1 MLSMTRRT
9 AIVLSVPTAV
19 AASAIMI
26 TNSNAFKAATP
37 VKAATS
43 FLASLDQ
50 AQVKVAQYDFDAD
63 ERFNFHFVPKDRNG
77 LAFRAMNAAQQAAAL
92 ELMSSCLSQ
101 LGMDRVRS
109 IRDTELVLR
118 SMEKAPAEYRNPDKY
133 YITVFGTPSKDKR
146 WAWRFEGHHVTLN
159 WTMEGDKVVGST
171 PQFFGS
177 NPARIPEGQNM
188 AGFRLLPKEE
198 DNARALVKSL
208 STEQAAKAIIA
219 DKAPSDILT
228 GANREAMRQGE
239 AGIPFDALTSEQQKA
254 LKELVGIHAAAQ
266 SDKISRARL
275 ASINKDGWKTVVF
288 AWMGGMEP
296 GQGHYYRIQGKSF
309 LVEYDCTQNNNNHI
323 HAAWRDFG
331 SDFGGKVTNADVL
344 GDHLASGHGI
354 SEQQSR

>member
-1 MLSMTRRT
+1 LST
-9 AIVLSVPTAV
+9 
-19 AASAIMI
+19 
-26 TNSNAFKAATP
+26 
-37 VKAATS
+37 
-43 FLASLDQ
+43 LDQ
-50 AQVKVAQYDFDAD
+50 AQVKVAQYDFDSD
-63 ERFNFHFVPKDRNG
+63 ERFNFHFIPKERNG
-77 LAFRAMNAAQQAAAL
+77 LAFRAMNPAQQAAAL

-118 SMEKAPAEYRNPDKY
+118 SMENAAPDYRNPDKY
-133 YITVFGTPSKDKR
+133 FVTIFGTPSKDKR

-159 WTMEGDKVVGST
+159 WTMEGDKVIGST

-177 NPARIPEGQNM
+177 NPARIPAGQNM

-198 DNARALVKSL
+198 DNGRALVKSL
-208 STEQAAKAIIA
+208 SPEQAAKAVIG
-219 DKAPSDILT
+219 DKAPADILT
-228 GANREAMRQGE
+228 AANREAMRQGE
-239 AGIPFDALTSEQQKA
+239 AGIPYDALNAAQQKA
-254 LKELVGIHAAAQ
+254 LKDLVGVYAAAQ

-275 ASINKDGWKTVVF
+275 ASINKEGWKNVVF

-331 SDFGGKVTNADVL
+331 TDFGGKVPSADAL
-344 GDHLASGHGI
+344 GEHLSSGHGI
-354 SEQQSR
+354 TEQQSR